1 MENRDF
7 SNYRILIVDDSAH
20 SRAQMRQILTEHN
33 FTVVGEAASAQ
44 EALALVKE
52 KKPHLVLTDIVM
64 PEASG
69 IELAEKIFSNQMGA
83 GVIMLSSLTQDQV
96 VIDAIAAGA
105 ADFVAKPIQP
115 LQLVESVMKF
125 LQNLSKE

>member
-1 MENRDF
+1 MEERDF

-20 SRAQMRQILTEHN
+20 SRAQIRQILNAHKL
-33 FTVVGEAASAQ
+33 TVVGEAASAQ
-44 EALALVKE
+44 DALVLIKE

-64 PEASG
+64 PELSG
-69 IELAEKIFSNQMGA
+69 IELTEKIFSNQMGA

-96 VIDAIAAGA
+96 VIDAISAGA

-115 LQLVESVMKF
+115 RQLVEAVQKF
-125 LQNLSKE
+125 LQNLPRE